1 MYLHIGNDNL
11 IKQND
16 IIAIF
21 SVKDK
26 KSSLY
31 KKLVLDRNE
40 KLEYEESS
48 TNRISSYILT
58 TDKIYLSNIS
68 VATLKKRLKEWR
80 TL

>member
-11 IKQND
+11 INQND

-40 KLEYEESS
+40 KLNYKESS
-48 TNRISSYILT
+48 TNRIASYILT
-58 TDKIYLSNIS
+58 NDKIYLSNIS

>member
-11 IKQND
+11 IKQNN

-40 KLEYEESS
+40 NLDYEESS
-48 TNRISSYILT
+48 TNRIASYILT
-58 TDKIYLSNIS
+58 NDKIYLSNIS

>member
-31 KKLVLDRNE
+31 KKLVLDRNTS
-40 KLEYEESS
+40 LNYEESS

-58 TDKIYLSNIS
+58 NDKVYLSNIS
-68 VATLKKRLKEWR
+68 VFTLKKRLKEWR